1 MLFRNHTHRNHRQQ
15 NLVARKTKLMKM
27 VVHQTVVLLSVIVT
41 EFRNFFL
48 ILVTIFATSCCILYF
63 QYPRADLPHQQLSWL
78 QTAYYTWL
86 MIFFENPLPFV
97 DHWLISPL
105 FFLLPILGLV
115 TVAEGVVHMGNLLF
129 QQKRYSREWQ
139 KMIAGSLEKHII
151 VCGLGN
157 VGVRVVQHLLRM
169 EEKVVAIERE
179 ESARFIKEVEN
190 YQVPVL
196 VGDARDGST
205 LEKANVS
212 KARAI
217 ICVTD
222 NDLANLESALT
233 AREMNTNIKIVIRMF
248 DQKLAKKI
256 EKSLG
261 IGAAYSSSA
270 RSSRLFAQAAV
281 DENIL
286 DSFEFGGTVINA
298 YQLIVSP
305 NTNIV
310 GSTVDDI
317 RNKHEVTVLLHETQD
332 GNLDWNPSPSNILS
346 VGDKLLIM
354 TDRDG
359 LKRLEHS
366 SKQLAAWKES

>member
-1 MLFRNHTHRNHRQQ
+1 
-15 NLVARKTKLMKM
+15 
-27 VVHQTVVLLSVIVT
+27 
-41 EFRNFFL
+41 
-48 ILVTIFATSCCILYF
+48 
-63 QYPRADLPHQQLSWL
+63 
-78 QTAYYTWL
+78 
-86 MIFFENPLPFV
+86 
-97 DHWLISPL
+97 
-105 FFLLPILGLV
+105 
-115 TVAEGVVHMGNLLF
+115 MGNLLF

-233 AREMNTNIKIVIRMF
+233 AREMNATIKIVIRMF
-248 DQKLAKKI
+248 DQKLAKKV

-261 IGAAYSSSA
+261 IGAAYSSSVLRDCLHRRQLMKIFSIHLNLEA
-270 RSSRLFAQAAV
+270 PSLMP
-281 DENIL
+281 
-286 DSFEFGGTVINA
+286 IN
-298 YQLIVSP
+298 
-305 NTNIV
+305 
-310 GSTVDDI
+310 
-317 RNKHEVTVLLHETQD
+317 
-332 GNLDWNPSPSNILS
+332 
-346 VGDKLLIM
+346 
-354 TDRDG
+354 
-359 LKRLEHS
+359 
-366 SKQLAAWKES
+366 